1 MIDDLR
7 HLKNLKTHA
16 SCELFSYQGWPC
28 MMMLSWLISHPKS
41 ITLERMQFILPWNA
55 IYILCEPMFMLQN
68 SNTTPNCHSQRH
80 LPWRM
85 GRRTSESMVL
95 KSQSSSTMLGKLWSS
110 WVRFIVVVVRAHGS
124 GSEGSHQVSSVNSN
138 WGWKPMLIR
147 SRCGVSHRCLLKLQ
161 TILLLIWGM
170 PGIVSSLGH
179 APLSYIYISVTLS
192 MIQQSFQFPCD

>member
-1 MIDDLR
+1 
-7 HLKNLKTHA
+7 
-16 SCELFSYQGWPC
+16 
-28 MMMLSWLISHPKS
+28 MLSWLTSHPKS

-55 IYILCEPMFMLQN
+55 MYILCEPIFMLQN

-110 WVRFIVVVVRAHGS
+110 WVRFIVVVVHANGS
-124 GSEGSHQVSSVNSN
+124 GSEGSYQVSSVNSN

-147 SRCGVSHRCLLKLQ
+147 SRCGVPHRCLLKLQ
-161 TILLLIWGM
+161 TILAFDLGNARYSLIAR
-170 PGIVSSLGH
+170 PCALE
-179 APLSYIYISVTLS
+179 LCIYISVTLS